1 MKSFRVDVRRLGV
14 AIAALSIVSG
24 VLPMVSRAATI
35 SATVRGSVN
44 AIYVQ
49 ASLDGTPATGTSV
62 TARNAS
68 GTVVGTGEI
77 DNVGALVLYNIA
89 PGSGY
94 TATVGG
100 VTTPPFSVLSASTA
114 PAASLY
120 SGAPLQPGIN
130 YLTMRDG
137 IKLAVAVRLPDGK
150 TMADG
155 PFPTVV
161 EFSGYTTAAP
171 HSLVDAYL
179 GRSGHPLNDPLLPS
193 SSIAASALFAPTM
206 GFAAVSIQMRG
217 SGCSGGAY
225 DLFGPTLAT
234 DGYDAIERIA
244 RESWVLNHQVGM
256 VGISYSGISQFAVAG
271 LRPPHL
277 AAIAPMSP
285 TDDLFSTGAPGGIR
299 NTGFA
304 AGWIAE
310 RVHDARPSPN
320 GQSWVPAQI
329 AAGDTVCADN
339 QLFHGQA
346 QDVNAILASND
357 DRTASLYDVRSP
369 KVWATKITVPVFL
382 VGNLHDEQTGP
393 QWPALI
399 GALANNKKV
408 WVTMQNGTH
417 VDSFSPQIL
426 TRWFEFLNLFVAKRK
441 PTALPFLAA
450 LFMGGAQPVAGA
462 TFPAVRFTTAPNY
475 NAALSAFQKDARIR
489 VLFDNGNSSAGAGV
503 VSAPYEAGF
512 TAFPPT
518 NAKALTMY
526 LGANGAL
533 SATAPTSGS
542 ASYAPDASARPA
554 TSAGTSFNAWAA
566 QPNYNWT
573 PLAAGTGLGFVSGAL
588 TKNTTVVGPASLNLS
603 LKSTATNTDLQVT
616 ISEVRPDGNEMYIT
630 SGYLR
635 ASYRTLVTKSSTIYA
650 PVPNYTA
657 AAAKL
662 LTPGVAVNVRV
673 PLNPIAYTFRVGSK
687 IRVSISAPGGDRPS
701 WEFGTLVTNGTVTN
715 TVMLGK
721 SSALV
726 LPTVAGVTP
735 KDSQP
740 ACHTNRGQPC
750 RTYTAASNG
759 G

>member
-1 MKSFRVDVRRLGV
+1 MLG
-14 AIAALSIVSG
+14 AAALTALVGGIM
-24 VLPMVSRAATI
+24 PIVSRAATFE
-35 SATVRGSVN
+35 ATVRGSVN
-44 AIYVQ
+44 AIYVNAKSDGVP
-49 ASLDGTPATGTSV
+49 ASGVTV
-62 TARNAS
+62 TARNAA
-68 GTVVGTGEI
+68 GTIVGTGTL
-77 DNVGALVLYNIA
+77 DSVGALVLYDIA
-89 PGSGY
+89 PGQGY
-94 TATVGG
+94 TATVGSL
-100 VTTPPFSVLSASTA
+100 TTPPFEVLNSNTA

-120 SGAPLQPGIN
+120 TGPALQPGIN

-137 IKLAVAVRLPDGK
+137 ITLAVAVRLPDGK
-150 TMADG
+150 AMSDG

-171 HSLVDAYL
+171 HSLIDAYL
-179 GRSGHPLNDPLLPS
+179 GRPGHSLSDPLLPS
-193 SSIAASALFAPTM
+193 SSTAAGALFAPAM
-206 GFAAVSIQMRG
+206 GFASVSIQMRG

-244 RESWVLNHQVGM
+244 RESWVLNHKVGM

-320 GQSWVPAQI
+320 GQSWVPAEI
-329 AAGDTVCADN
+329 AAGDTVCSDN
-339 QLFHGQA
+339 QLFHAQA
-346 QDVNAILASND
+346 QEVNGILEAHD

-369 KVWATKITVPVFL
+369 SVWASKITVPVFL
-382 VGNLHDEQTGP
+382 VGNLQDEQTGP

-399 GALANNKKV
+399 GALAKNKKV

-417 VDSFSPQIL
+417 VDSFSPQVL
-426 TRWFEFLNLFVAKRK
+426 TRWFEFLNLFVAQRK
-441 PTALPFLAA
+441 PTGLPFLAS
-450 LFMGGAQPVAGA
+450 LFMSGAQPVAGA
-462 TFPAVRFTTAPNY
+462 SFPAVRFTTAANY

-526 LGANGAL
+526 LGANGSL
-533 SATAPTSGS
+533 VSTAPTSGS
-542 ASYAPDASARPA
+542 ASYAPDATTRPA

-566 QPNYNWT
+566 SPNYNWK
-573 PLAAGTGLGFVSGAL
+573 PLAAGSGLGFVSSAL

-603 LKSTATNTDLQVT
+603 LKSTATNTDIQVT
-616 ISEVRPDGNEMYIT
+616 ISEVRPNGDEMYIT
-630 SGYLR
+630 SGFLR
-635 ASYRTLVTKSSTIYA
+635 ASYRTLAKSSTIYA
-650 PVPNYTA
+650 PVPIYTA

-662 LTPGVAVNVRV
+662 LTPGTAVSVRV
-673 PLNPIAYTFRVGSK
+673 PINPIAYTFRAGSK
-687 IRVSISAPGGDRPS
+687 IRISISAPGGDRPS
-701 WEFGTLVTNGTVTN
+701 WEFGSLVTNGAVTN
-715 TVMLGK
+715 TVMFGK
-721 SSALV
+721 GTSLV
-726 LPTVAGVTP
+726 LPTVSNVTAT
-735 KDSQP
+735 DSQP
-740 ACHTNRGQPC
+740 ACHSNRGQPC
-750 RTYTAASNG
+750 RTYSAASNG

>member
-1 MKSFRVDVRRLGV
+1 MRRSQFMLRRVAG
-14 AIAALSIVSG
+14 AAALTALIAG
-24 VLPMVSRAATI
+24 VMPVVSRAATLE
-35 SATVRGSVN
+35 ATARGSVN
-44 AIYVQ
+44 AIYVN
-49 ASLDGTPATGTSV
+49 AKIDGSPAAGTTV
-62 TARNAS
+62 TARNAAGSVVGS
-68 GTVVGTGEI
+68 GTI
-77 DNVGALVLYNIA
+77 DSYGALVLYDIA
-89 PGSGY
+89 PGKGY
-94 TATVGG
+94 TASIGAL
-100 VTTPPFSVLSASTA
+100 TTPPFEVLNATTP

-120 SGAPLQPGIN
+120 TGSALQPGIN

-171 HSLVDAYL
+171 HSLIDAYL
-179 GRSGHPLNDPLLPS
+179 GRPGSSLSDPLLPS
-193 SSIAASALFAPTM
+193 TSTAAGSLFAPAM
-206 GFAAVSIQMRG
+206 GFASVSIQMRG
-217 SGCSGGAY
+217 TGCSGGAY

-310 RVHDARPSPN
+310 RVHDAQPSPN
-320 GQSWVPAQI
+320 GQSWVPAEI
-329 AAGDTVCADN
+329 AAGDSVCADN
-339 QLFHGQA
+339 QLFHAQA
-346 QDVNAILASND
+346 QDVDGILAAHD
-357 DRTASLYDVRSP
+357 ERTASLYDVRSP
-369 KVWATKITVPVFL
+369 LVWASKITVPVFL

-399 GALANNKKV
+399 GALAKNKKV
-408 WVTMQNGTH
+408 WVTVQNGTH

-426 TRWFEFLNLFVAKRK
+426 TRWFEFLNLYVAKRK
-441 PTALPFLAA
+441 PTGLSFLAT
-450 LFMGGAQPVAGA
+450 LFMSGAQPVSGA
-462 TFPAVRFTTAPNY
+462 RFPAVRFTTSPNY
-475 NAALSAFQKDARIR
+475 NAALSAFQKDPRVR

-503 VSAPYEAGF
+503 VSAAYEAGF

-526 LGANGAL
+526 LGPNGAL
-533 SATAPTSGS
+533 VSRAPASGLV
-542 ASYAPDASARPA
+542 SYAPDPSTRPT
-554 TSAGTSFNAWAA
+554 TSAGTGFSAWAA

-573 PLAAGTGLGFVSGAL
+573 PLAAGCGLGFITSAL

-616 ISEVRPDGNEMYIT
+616 ISEVRPNGDEMYVT
-630 SGYLR
+630 SGFLR
-635 ASYRTLVTKSSTIYA
+635 ASYRTVARSSTIYA
-650 PVPNYTA
+650 PVPIFTSSA
-657 AAAKL
+657 ATL
-662 LTPGVAVNVRV
+662 LTPGGATTLRV
-673 PLNPIAYTFRVGSK
+673 PINPMAYTFRAGSK
-687 IRVSISAPGGDRPS
+687 IRISISAPGGDRPS
-701 WEFGTLVTNGTVTN
+701 WEFGSFVTNGAVTN
-715 TVMLGK
+715 TVMFGK
-721 SSALV
+721 DSALV
-726 LPTVAGVTP
+726 LPTVSTVTP
-735 KDSQP
+735 TDTQP

-750 RTYTAASNG
+750 RTYTPAANG

>member
-1 MKSFRVDVRRLGV
+1 MKSGSVLRRVIG
-14 AIAALSIVSG
+14 AAALVALVG
-24 VLPMVSRAATI
+24 GLMPMVSRAATFE
-35 SATVRGSVN
+35 ATIRGSVN
-44 AIYVQ
+44 AIYVN
-49 ASLDGTPATGTSV
+49 AKSDGAPAAGLTV
-62 TARNAS
+62 TARNAA
-68 GTVVGTGEI
+68 GTVVGSGTL
-77 DNVGALVLYNIA
+77 DSYGALVLYNIA
-89 PGSGY
+89 SGKGY
-94 TATVGG
+94 TVSLGAS
-100 VTTPPFSVLSASTA
+100 TTPPFEVLSATNA
-114 PAASLY
+114 PTASLY
-120 SGAPLQPGIN
+120 SGPALQPGIN

-137 IKLAVAVRLPDGK
+137 ITLAVAVRLPDGK

-171 HSLVDAYL
+171 HSLIDAYL
-179 GRSGHPLNDPLLPS
+179 GRPGHSLSDPLLPS
-193 SSIAASALFAPTM
+193 ASTAAGSLFAPSM
-206 GFAAVSIQMRG
+206 GFASVSIQMRG

-244 RESWVLNHQVGM
+244 REPWVRNHKVGM

-285 TDDLFSTGAPGGIR
+285 TDDLYSTGAPGGIR

-310 RVHDARPSPN
+310 RVHDARPSPD
-320 GQSWVPAQI
+320 GQSWVPAEI
-329 AAGDTVCADN
+329 AAGDSVCAAN
-339 QLFHGQA
+339 QLFHAQA
-346 QDVNAILASND
+346 QDVNSILEAHE

-369 KVWATKITVPVFL
+369 LAWASKVTVPVFL

-399 GALANNKKV
+399 SALAKNKKV

-417 VDSFSPQIL
+417 VDSFSPQVL
-426 TRWFEFLNLFVAKRK
+426 TRWFEFLNLFVAERK
-441 PTALPFLAA
+441 PTALPFLAS
-450 LFMGGAQPVAGA
+450 LFMSGAQPVGGA
-462 TFPAVRFTTAPNY
+462 AFPAVRFTTAPNY

-503 VSAPYEAGF
+503 VSAPYEAAF

-533 SATAPTSGS
+533 VTAAPTSGS
-542 ASYAPDASARPA
+542 ASYAPDATTRPA
-554 TSAGTSFNAWAA
+554 TSAGSGFNAWAA

-573 PLAAGTGLGFVSGAL
+573 PLASGSGLGFISGAL

-616 ISEVRPDGNEMYIT
+616 ISEVRPNGDEMYIT
-630 SGYLR
+630 SGFLR
-635 ASYRTLVTKSSTIYA
+635 ASYRTLARSSTIYA
-650 PVPNYTA
+650 PVPIYTA

-662 LTPGVAVNVRV
+662 LTPGTAATVRV
-673 PLNPIAYTFRVGSK
+673 PINPIAYTFRAGSK
-687 IRVSISAPGGDRPS
+687 IRISISAPGGDRPS
-701 WEFGTLVTNGTVTN
+701 WQFGTLVTNGAVTN
-715 TVMLGK
+715 TVMFGK
-721 SSALV
+721 GSSLV
-726 LPTVAGVTP
+726 LPTVSTVTA
-735 KDSQP
+735 KDAQP

-750 RTYTAASNG
+750 RTYIAASNG